1 MVYKFL
7 RWLETIVTKEQFKCI
22 LNATEQDIKFNR
34 VQFGKVTGS
43 MKFIDI
49 CTKCA
54 TAVLRG
60 ESGYEIS

>member
-34 VQFGKVTGS
+34 VQFGKV
-43 MKFIDI
+43 IN
-49 CTKCA
+49 
-54 TAVLRG
+54 
-60 ESGYEIS
+60 EIY